1 MWVGES
7 VLESDQSLSE
17 TLFLGIRD
25 ISLQV

>member
-7 VLESDQSLSE
+7 VLESHQLLSE
-17 TLFLGIRD
+17 TLFLGITD